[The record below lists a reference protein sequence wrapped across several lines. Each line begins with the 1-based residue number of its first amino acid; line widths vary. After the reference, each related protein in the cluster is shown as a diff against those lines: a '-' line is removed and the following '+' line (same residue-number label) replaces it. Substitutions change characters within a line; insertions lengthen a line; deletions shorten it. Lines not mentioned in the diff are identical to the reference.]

1 MYEDDY
7 PLSDKEIR
15 EAQEF
20 REFYD
25 LGEPAETCHCLIYLD
40 LIGWSELI
48 DTRWRRQVEK
58 ELRNEFGDRLSEEVL
73 AKAMTLVLFPDKE
86 LPEDEYE
93 YLDELNDEYTLKLKQ
108 RLGIQ

>member
-1 MYEDDY
+1 MLEDDY
-7 PLSDKEIR
+7 PLPDYMIQ
-15 EAQEF
+15 EAKEF

-25 LGEPAETCHCLIYLD
+25 SGEPAESCHCLIYLD

-58 ELRNEFGDRLSEEVL
+58 ELRNEFGDRLSDDVL
-73 AKAMTLVLFPDKE
+73 AKAMSLVLFPDEE

-93 YLDELNDEYTLKLKQ
+93 YLDERNDEYTLKLKQ
-108 RLGIQ
+108 KLGIK